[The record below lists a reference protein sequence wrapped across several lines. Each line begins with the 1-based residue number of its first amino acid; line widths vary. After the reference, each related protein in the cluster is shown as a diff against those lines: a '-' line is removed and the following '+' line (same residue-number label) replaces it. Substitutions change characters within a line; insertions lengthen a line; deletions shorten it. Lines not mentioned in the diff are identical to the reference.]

1 MVLVAIRFISIGK
14 NSKKGLKEDRSEK
27 EKEGKAF
34 HLKGN
39 NILIVLGA
47 GKNNPNTKDSRKQKL
62 I

>member
-1 MVLVAIRFISIGK
+1 MLVAIRFISIGE

-27 EKEGKAF
+27 EKKKRKAF

-47 GKNNPNTKDSRKQKL
+47 GKNNPNTKDGRKQKF